1 MVGDIQHIIIIQSL
15 EPDEKQTGAELYDDV
30 VNRRI
35 EQLGD
40 LSFIK
45 SQAYFSAD
53 SKAEILAVL
62 DNILNDINNRQNGL
76 VIHFEM
82 HGSSHFDGLIT
93 ADGELI
99 SWLELVTKFRPI
111 NIATQNQ
118 LYLTMATCYGRYLF
132 EAVDPELKSPY
143 SGYISA
149 SQSVTV
155 QEVMDSFGDVFER
168 LIADGNLIRSY
179 LASDAE
185 GGRFFYKDSK
195 TTFEQLMEHIIDR
208 MRNDPSF
215 KEEVLDHPALIMG
228 KNMGIIDDAG
238 LDYIMGKALADIYQ
252 RHKKAFEFQ

>member
-15 EPDEKQTGAELYDDV
+15 EPDEKQTGAELYDEV
-30 VNRRI
+30 LNRKI

-40 LSFIK
+40 QSFIK
-45 SQAYFSAD
+45 SQAYFSAH
-53 SKAEILAVL
+53 SKAEILQIL
-62 DNILNDINNRQNGL
+62 DDILNDINNLQNGL

-82 HGSSHFDGLIT
+82 HGSSHLDGLIT
-93 ADGELI
+93 AGGELI
-99 SWLELVTKFRPI
+99 SWLELVTKFRAI

-155 QEVMDSFGDVFER
+155 QEVMDSFSDVFER
-168 LIADGNLIRSY
+168 LIADGNLIGSY

-185 GGRFFYKDSK
+185 RFFYKDSK
-195 TTFEQLMEHIIDR
+195 TTFEQLMEHMFDR

-228 KNMGIIDDAG
+228 KNMGIIDEAG
-238 LDYIMGKALADIYQ
+238 LDYMMGKVLADIYH
-252 RHKKAFEFQ
+252 RHKKAFEF